1 MAADPSAELRA
12 RFLRGFPAIAL
23 VIFLSAVDQTIVA
36 TALADIAADMGG
48 IERVSW
54 ILIAYL
60 VAATCAAPVF
70 GQLGDFFGRRR
81 LLFVALAIFFTGC
94 AGCALAPSLPSL
106 IVARV
111 IQGFGGGALLTLH
124 AGLDW

>member
-1 MAADPSAELRA
+1 MMAADPAAELRA
-12 RFLRGFPAIAL
+12 RFMRGFPAIAL

-36 TALADIAADMGG
+36 TALADIATDMGG

-81 LLFVALAIFFTGC
+81 LLFVALAIFFAGC
-94 AGCALAPSLPSL
+94 AGCALAPNLPSL

-111 IQGFGGGALLTLH
+111 VQGFGGGACSR
-124 AGLDW
+124 